1 MCSEAAHLRD
11 EKSSDGKSLSPG
23 TVSPFSTRSRSASC
37 ATNIVGTPCLP
48 PPNGVRLFR
57 LEESRIWN
65 EKTTHNTVH
74 FSRIVVRI
82 VSTALNVSLRP
93 PPPPPCLF
101 SCLLTRR
108 RKKWSG
114 SRRKDDTAAMSP
126 HGQIPQNESKAVKQ
140 RGTVREPFAGP
151 VFGWRTELHAVPD
164 RSAVVEQVAVRE
176 RDSV

>member
-93 PPPPPCLF
+93 PPRTFAPLTFPPPPPPPPRAPPPPLP
-101 SCLLTRR
+101 LQLPAHTPTKKMERLT
-108 RKKWSG
+108 
-114 SRRKDDTAAMSP
+114 
-126 HGQIPQNESKAVKQ
+126 Q
-140 RGTVREPFAGP
+140 
-151 VFGWRTELHAVPD
+151 
-164 RSAVVEQVAVRE
+164 E
-176 RDSV
+176 R